1 MNTRLSAAWAER
13 EPRSAW
19 VLLVMAAAAG
29 SIVGGLALG
38 SDQGGRLT
46 SAFMLPLAA
55 VAAVAF
61 AWLVFARFELF
72 VLTILAMRAAL
83 DAFGGLGGGL
93 GAAGAVSVIFLCVGT
108 IWLFAEPIAQRVP
121 VPRFVWPVAAFVG
134 AGALSIL
141 VAKNQIG
148 ATEDVIRFATLVVI
162 VLVLNQ
168 LLTSERTLKHLLV
181 AVYLSLG
188 IPALVGAY
196 QVATKT
202 GFHVSASFSRVRG
215 TFDHPNP
222 FSIYL
227 TMLIVMGVALVLKV
241 ERRSVKLLLFGAI
254 GLCGVFLLLTYTR
267 SAWIAMIAGLLVVAF
282 YEGKRLFPIMGF
294 AVVLVVM
301 LVPSVAMRFSDLST
315 ETTQSGAA
323 GNSLVWRFEYW
334 QQALQLSE
342 NPVVGAGLRTVQAS
356 TDVSK
361 EPHNDFIRVYVETGL
376 IGLSAYLWFL
386 FSLGRSARRAI
397 RNTRRPLEHSVAV
410 GFAGC
415 LASFLLLSLVS
426 NVISQL
432 VILWYFL
439 AFAVAAAAAPRLER
453 KAVSLEAASTGFTP
467 ISFRSPVPR

>member
-1 MNTRLSAAWAER
+1 MTTRLSAAWAER
-13 EPRSAW
+13 EPRSGW
-19 VLLVMAAAAG
+19 TLIVIAAAAG
-29 SIVGGLALG
+29 SVIGGIALG
-38 SDQGGRLT
+38 SQHGRLV
-46 SAFMLPLAA
+46 SAVMLPAA
-55 VAAVAF
+55 AATAVVF

-72 VLTILAMRAAL
+72 VLTILAMRATL

-93 GAAGAVSVIFLCVGT
+93 GAAGAISVIFLCVGT
-108 IWLFAEPIAQRVP
+108 IWLFAEPISQRMP
-121 VPRFVWPVAAFVG
+121 VPTFVWPVAAFVG
-134 AGALSIL
+134 AGALSVL

-148 ATEDVIRFATLVVI
+148 AIEDVIRFATLVVI

-168 LLTSERTLKHLLV
+168 LLTTERALKHLLV
-181 AVYLSLG
+181 AVYVSLA
-188 IPALVGAY
+188 IPALIGAY
-196 QVATKT
+196 QVVTKT
-202 GFHVSASFSRVRG
+202 GYHVSASFSRVRG

-241 ERRSVKLLLFGAI
+241 PRRSVKLLLLGAI
-254 GLCGVFLLLTYTR
+254 GVSGLFLLLTYTR
-267 SAWIAMIAGLLVVAF
+267 SAWIATLAGLLVVAF
-282 YEGKRLFPIMGF
+282 YQGKRLLPIMGF
-294 AVVLVVM
+294 AVVLVVL
-301 LVPSVAMRFSDLST
+301 LVPSVAERFSDLST

-334 QQALQLSE
+334 QQALELSE
-342 NPVVGAGLRTVQAS
+342 NPIVGAGLRTVQAS

-386 FSLGRSARRAI
+386 VSLARSARRSI
-397 RNTRRPLEHSVAV
+397 RNTRSPLEHSVAV

-415 LASFLLLSLVS
+415 LASLLLLSLVS

-439 AFAVAAAAAPRLER
+439 AFAVAAAAGPRLER
-453 KAVSLEAASTGFTP
+453 RMSAFDPMSAGLSPASYQP
-467 ISFRSPVPR
+467 IGR

>member
-1 MNTRLSAAWAER
+1 MNTRSSPAWAER
-13 EPRSAW
+13 DLRSGW
-19 VLLVMAAAAG
+19 TLIVLAAAVG
-29 SIVGGLALG
+29 SIIGGMMLG
-38 SDQGGRLT
+38 SQQGRLL
-46 SAFMLPLAA
+46 SATMLPLAA
-55 VAAVAF
+55 AAAVVF

-108 IWLFAEPIAQRVP
+108 IWLFAEPISQRVP
-121 VPRFVWPVAAFVG
+121 VPTFVWPVAAFVG
-134 AGALSIL
+134 ASALSVL

-148 ATEDVIRFATLVVI
+148 AIEDVIRFATLVLI

-168 LLTSERTLKHLLV
+168 LVTTERALKHLLV
-181 AVYLSLG
+181 AVYVSLA
-188 IPALVGAY
+188 IPALVAAY
-196 QVATKT
+196 QTVTKT
-202 GFHVSASFSRVRG
+202 GYHVSASFSRVRG

-222 FSIYL
+222 FAIYL

-241 ERRSVKLLLFGAI
+241 QRRAVKLLLLGAI
-254 GLCGVFLLLTYTR
+254 GVSGTFLLLTYTR
-267 SAWIAMIAGLLVVAF
+267 SAWIATLAGLLVVAF
-282 YEGKRLFPIMGF
+282 YQGKRLVPILGF

-301 LVPSVAMRFSDLST
+301 LVPSVASRFSDLST

-334 QQALQLSE
+334 QQALELSE
-342 NPVVGAGLRTVQAS
+342 NPIIGAGLRTVQAS

-386 FSLGRSARRAI
+386 VSLARSARRSI
-397 RNTRRPLEHSVAV
+397 RNTRTPLEHSVAV

-415 LASFLLLSLVS
+415 LAAFLLLSLVS

-439 AFAVAAAAAPRLER
+439 AFAVAAAAGPRLER
-453 KAVSLEAASTGFTP
+453 RPT
-467 ISFRSPVPR
+467 SFEQLSAGSSPVSHQPAGR